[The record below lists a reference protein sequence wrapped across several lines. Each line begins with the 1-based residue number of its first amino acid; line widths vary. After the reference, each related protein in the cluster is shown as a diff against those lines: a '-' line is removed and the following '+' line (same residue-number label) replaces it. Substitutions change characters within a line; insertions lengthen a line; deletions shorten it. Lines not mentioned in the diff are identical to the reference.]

1 MMNIVLVGV
10 GGQGIILAAKV
21 LAVAAAS
28 RGQSVRTSEA
38 PAVTKRG
45 ESVSMFV
52 RIAEEGDEIFTSAI
66 TPGTAD
72 LIISFEPG
80 EAARALPYLASD
92 GAIIT
97 ATTPVVPVTAAFDVR
112 SYDVEEIVKGM
123 QLALY
128 NRRVR
133 NISHGHGH
141 GDQVKLIQVN
151 DMAVTDM
158 LGGNRKVLNAVML
171 AAAAKAGCL
180 ALGSEELCR
189 AVEACVKPDYAK
201 MNIQAIRLVMGA

>member
-10 GGQGIILAAKV
+10 GGQGIILGAKV

-28 RGQSVRTSEA
+28 RGYSVRTSEA
-38 PAVTKRG
+38 PDVTKRG
-45 ESVSMFV
+45 ESVSMHV
-52 RIAEEGDEIFTSAI
+52 RIADEGV
-66 TPGTAD
+66 PRGMAD

-80 EAARALPYLASD
+80 EAARALPLLASD

-97 ATTPVVPVTAAFDVR
+97 ATTPVVPVTAAYDVK
-112 SYDVEEIVKGM
+112 SYDVEEIIKGI

-133 NISHGHGH
+133 NISHALGHV
-141 GDQVKLIQVN
+141 DQVKLIQVN
-151 DMAVTDM
+151 DLAVTDM
-158 LGGNRKVLNAVML
+158 LGENRKVLNAVML
-171 AAAAKAGCL
+171 AAATKAGCL
-180 ALGSEELCR
+180 SVTAEELCH

-201 MNIQAIRLVMGA
+201 MNIQAIKLVMGA

>member
-1 MMNIVLVGV
+1 MMNIVLAGV
-10 GGQGIILAAKV
+10 GGQGIVLAAKV

-28 RGQSVRTSEA
+28 RGWNVRTSEA
-38 PAVTKRG
+38 PGVTKRG
-45 ESVSMFV
+45 ESVSMHV
-52 RIAEEGDEIFTSAI
+52 RIADEDEPIFTPVI
-66 TPGTAD
+66 TRGTAD
-72 LIISFEPG
+72 LVVSLEPG
-80 EAARALPYLASD
+80 EAARALPLLAPD
-92 GAIIT
+92 GAMIT
-97 ATTPVVPVTAAFDVR
+97 ATTPVVPVTAAYDVR
-112 SYDVEEIVKGM
+112 SYDVEEIIKGI

-133 NISHGHGH
+133 NISHAHGH
-141 GDQVKLIQVN
+141 VDQVKLIQVN

-158 LGGNRKVLNAVML
+158 LGENRKVLNSVML

-180 ALGSEELCR
+180 AITADELCR

>member
-10 GGQGIILAAKV
+10 GGQGIILGAKV

-28 RGQSVRTSEA
+28 RGHNVRTSEA
-38 PAVTKRG
+38 PDVTKRG
-45 ESVSMFV
+45 ESVAMHV
-52 RIAEEGDEIFTSAI
+52 RIADQDERIFTPTISR
-66 TPGTAD
+66 GCAD

-80 EAARALPYLASD
+80 EAARALPLLASD

-97 ATTPVVPVTAAFDVR
+97 ATTPIVPATAAFDVK
-112 SYDVEEIVKGM
+112 SYDVEEIIKGI

-133 NISHGHGH
+133 NISHALGHV
-141 GDQVKLIQVN
+141 DQVKLIQVN
-151 DMAVTDM
+151 DLAVTDM
-158 LGGNRKVLNAVML
+158 LGENRKVLNSVML

-180 ALGSEELCR
+180 SITADELCR
-189 AVEACVKPDYAK
+189 AVEACVKPDYAQ

>member
-10 GGQGIILAAKV
+10 GGQGIILGAKV

-28 RGQSVRTSEA
+28 RGYSVRTSEA
-38 PAVTKRG
+38 PDVTKRG
-45 ESVSMFV
+45 ESVSMHV
-52 RIAEEGDEIFTSAI
+52 RIADEGEEIFTPI
-66 TPGTAD
+66 VPRGMAD

-80 EAARALPYLASD
+80 EAARALPLLASD

-97 ATTPVVPVTAAFDVR
+97 ATTPVVPVTAAYDVK
-112 SYDVEEIVKGM
+112 SYDVEEIIKGI

-133 NISHGHGH
+133 NISHALGHV
-141 GDQVKLIQVN
+141 DQVKLIQVN
-151 DMAVTDM
+151 DLAVTDM
-158 LGGNRKVLNAVML
+158 LGENRKVLNAVML
-171 AAAAKAGCL
+171 AAATKAGCL
-180 ALGSEELCR
+180 SVTAEELCH

-201 MNIQAIRLVMGA
+201 MNIQAIKLVMGA